1 MKVDFY
7 FEHKG
12 LTHHESFDFP
22 NDQTMTAQELEAM
35 RQERLQLWIASLDN
49 EQTED

>member
-7 FEHKG
+7 FEHNG
-12 LTHHESFDFP
+12 LTHHENLELSAG
-22 NDQTMTAQELEAM
+22 TLMTAQELEAM
-35 RQERLQLWIASLDN
+35 RQERLQLWISSLDN